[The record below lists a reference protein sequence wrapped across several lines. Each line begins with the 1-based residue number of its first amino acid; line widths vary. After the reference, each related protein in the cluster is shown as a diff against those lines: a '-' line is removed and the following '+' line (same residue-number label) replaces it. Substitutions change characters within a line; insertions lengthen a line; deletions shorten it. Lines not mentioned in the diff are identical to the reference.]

1 MAYKQLDFLKMCKIY
16 AFWKAG
22 YNQSQIAR
30 EIGVYK
36 STISREFK
44 RNITFV
50 RTALGSWQYK
60 THYAQTYTDNRHTN
74 KNKHRKFTP
83 EVEKFVRKKLD
94 EQWSPEQICGHAKRH
109 NLFSLCHEYIYRFI
123 LKDKK
128 NGGTLYLN
136 LRH

>member
-1 MAYKQLDFLKMCKIY
+1 MAYKQLTFLKRCKIY

-22 YNQSQIAR
+22 YNQSQIAK
-30 EIGVYK
+30 EIGVHK

-50 RTALGSWQYK
+50 RTKLGYWTYK
-60 THYAQTYTDNRHTN
+60 THYAQTYAEDRHKY

-83 EVEKFVRKKLD
+83 EVEKFVRKKIA
-94 EQWSPEQICGHAKRH
+94 EQWSPEQICGYAKRH
-109 NLFSLCHEYIYRFI
+109 GLFSLCHEYIYRYL

-128 NGGTLYLN
+128 KAVNYI
-136 LRH
+136 